1 MIGSVILIIVFTFL
15 NAVFASAEIAVISMN
30 EAKLRHLVD
39 DGNKRAKKLALL
51 TEQPARFLATIQ
63 VAITLS
69 GFLNSAFASD
79 NFAGVI
85 VDALISVGVPVP
97 RATLNSIA
105 VIIITIV
112 LSYIS
117 IVFGELVPK
126 RIAMKNSE
134 ALSLGLAPTLYG
146 VSKVFSPLVSLLTG
160 STNLILKLMG
170 INPAEDDEQVTKEEI
185 QMMLMEGNA
194 QGVIDTQENEFI
206 QNIFDFHD
214 ITAEQVCTHRTDVIV
229 LDTEDSLDEWKNII
243 YQNRHSYYPVC
254 QETKENIIGILDT
267 KAYFCLDE
275 RTRENILTKA
285 VKPAYF
291 IPESMKAAKLFDHMK
306 QSRNYFAV
314 LLDEYGEMS
323 GIATLHDLIEE
334 LVGDIYE
341 ENEENPEKIQQISP
355 NSWLV
360 RGDVEMD
367 DVADTLHLTLP
378 EGDYDTFNG
387 FIYSIIDSIPEDGSQ
402 FTCESN
408 GMIIHVKSVAKH
420 KIAEAVVELPET
432 KKESDEEN

>member
-39 DGNKRAKKLALL
+39 DGNKRAKKLSLL

-243 YQNRHSYYPVC
+243 YQNSHSYYPVC

>member
-1 MIGSVILIIVFTFL
+1 
-15 NAVFASAEIAVISMN
+15 
-30 EAKLRHLVD
+30 
-39 DGNKRAKKLALL
+39 
-51 TEQPARFLATIQ
+51 
-63 VAITLS
+63 
-69 GFLNSAFASD
+69 
-79 NFAGVI
+79 
-85 VDALISVGVPVP
+85 
-97 RATLNSIA
+97 
-105 VIIITIV
+105 
-112 LSYIS
+112 
-117 IVFGELVPK
+117 
-126 RIAMKNSE
+126 
-134 ALSLGLAPTLYG
+134 
-146 VSKVFSPLVSLLTG
+146 
-160 STNLILKLMG
+160 
-170 INPAEDDEQVTKEEI
+170 
-185 QMMLMEGNA
+185 
-194 QGVIDTQENEFI
+194 
-206 QNIFDFHD
+206 
-214 ITAEQVCTHRTDVIV
+214 
-229 LDTEDSLDEWKNII
+229 
-243 YQNRHSYYPVC
+243 
-254 QETKENIIGILDT
+254 
-267 KAYFCLDE
+267 
-275 RTRENILTKA
+275 
-285 VKPAYF
+285 
-291 IPESMKAAKLFDHMK
+291 MKAAKLFDHMK

-432 KKESDEEN
+432 KKEIDEEN